1 MAARSFDRPGNRIE
15 AVIELDGKHY
25 TCEVLQVGFNG
36 AVLRTDAP
44 VGRGDAV
51 ELDLEL
57 TGGKEDLWVHL
68 GGQVTAL
75 QERHV
80 NVDFWEMDLDS
91 LDALRLII
99 SAGGGETD
107 AVANE
112 RRPFTNRR
120 SRHSRDGRRE
130 Y

>member
-1 MAARSFDRPGNRIE
+1 MAERSFERPGNRIE

-25 TCEVLQVGFNG
+25 TCEVVQLSFNG
-36 AVLRTDAP
+36 ALVRTDAP
-44 VGRGDAV
+44 AGRGDAV
-51 ELDLEL
+51 ELDLDL
-57 TGGKEDLWVHL
+57 IGGNEDLWVHL

-80 NVDFWEMDLDS
+80 GIEFWEMDLDS
-91 LDALRLII
+91 LGALRRII
-99 SAGGGETD
+99 SACGAETD
-107 AVANE
+107 AVADE
-112 RRPFTNRR
+112 RRSFTNRR

>member
-1 MAARSFDRPGNRIE
+1 MAERSFERPGNRIQ

-25 TCEVLQVGFNG
+25 ACEVVHVGFNG
-36 AVLRTDAP
+36 AVLLTDAP
-44 VGRGDAV
+44 AGRGDAV

-57 TGGKEDLWVHL
+57 IDGNEDLWVHL

-80 NVDFWEMDLDS
+80 GIDFWEMDLDS
-91 LDALRLII
+91 LDALRRII
-99 SAGGGETD
+99 SACGAETD
-107 AVANE
+107 AIADE